1 MSSVCSMPRRTSLAF
16 RMRPLTVLST
26 RTSRTCPT
34 NGSRASLR
42 RLFSH
47 RAEAA
52 QALRRSHR
60 AGRLGPGGSELMEVE
75 AGRALYRIHA
85 EGLLTDEELGSRIA
99 ELQAIVAA
107 VDRVPITKLVLNR
120 AGGPLA
126 GILKTLDAIHLV
138 TAQLWS
144 EYNGE
149 AIVLLTHDRQLATV
163 ARASGLQVHPWPLGA

>member
-1 MSSVCSMPRRTSLAF
+1 MERGRAYVDSSVI
-16 RMRPLTVLST
+16 V
-26 RTSRTCPT
+26 
-34 NGSRASLR
+34 R
-42 RLFSH
+42 RLLRHSG
-47 RAEAA
+47 
-52 QALRRSHR
+52 ALTGL
-60 AGRLGPGGSELMEVE
+60 ADWALVASELMEVE